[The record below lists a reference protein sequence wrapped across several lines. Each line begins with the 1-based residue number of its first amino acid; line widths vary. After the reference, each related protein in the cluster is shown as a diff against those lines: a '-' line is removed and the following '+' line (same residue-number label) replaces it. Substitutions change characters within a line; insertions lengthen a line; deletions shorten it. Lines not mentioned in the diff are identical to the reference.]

1 MNYTSISELAAEVGV
16 SYEAVRRNVVRY
28 KKELEGHITTV
39 DKKQLLDEYAV
50 DFIKGKRRESPVVV
64 KVESASEAVEAYK
77 QEVEDLKRR
86 LIGIQERILELEHEN
101 RNLIE
106 SRIRCEYLTTQHQ
119 EDMER
124 IRGLYEQQDA
134 DRDQL
139 RQLNSQVAVDQV
151 QIEALRAE
159 KDKAQAAAD
168 QARQEVN
175 QFQRTIFGFYRKRG

>member
-50 DFIKGKRRESPVVV
+50 DFIKDKRRESPVVV

-77 QEVEDLKRR
+77 QEVENLKQR
-86 LIGIQERILELEHEN
+86 LIGIQERILELELEN

-106 SRIRCEYLTTQHQ
+106 SKIRCEYLTTQHQ
-119 EDMER
+119 EDREQIRSLMEENV
-124 IRGLYEQQDA
+124 GLK
-134 DRDQL
+134 
-139 RQLNSQVAVDQV
+139 V
-151 QIEALRAE
+151 E